1 MTYDPNNPQRPAST
15 TRSSFRD
22 RSGNG
27 PMIAAIVGAIVIGLG
42 ILFYALNNNDRIAST
57 TTEPPTTTGQSPTT
71 TGQSQKAPSPAPVP
85 APSQKSK

>member
-15 TRSSFRD
+15 TRSGTRD

-57 TTEPPTTTGQSPTT
+57 TTEPPTTTGQS
-71 TGQSQKAPSPAPVP
+71 QKAPSPAPVT